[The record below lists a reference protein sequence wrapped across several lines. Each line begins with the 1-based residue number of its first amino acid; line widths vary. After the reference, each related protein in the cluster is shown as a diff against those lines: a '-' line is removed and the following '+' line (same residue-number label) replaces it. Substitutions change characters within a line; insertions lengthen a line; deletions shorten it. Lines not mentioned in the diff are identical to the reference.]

1 MARPRRPGQ
10 LSGSPSERARAPPSP
25 GGNFGRKLRGEGGG
39 AAGARVGDPESR
51 TPRAPGRNRRGP
63 GDRAEWRVRPAAFPG
78 SSPRRAL
85 ARPASAC
92 AWARASASPW
102 RSPPAPRCGRPD
114 TRVPSAPAGAGR
126 GRGEAR
132 RSCAP
137 RPELWARSPSAGLLA
152 RKAASAAAA
161 HAVPTPA
168 RAALPPRVG
177 SSALG

>member
-102 RSPPAPRCGRPD
+102 RSPPAPPLR
-114 TRVPSAPAGAGR
+114 TRFPAPLPPSPG
-126 GRGEAR
+126 
-132 RSCAP
+132 
-137 RPELWARSPSAGLLA
+137 
-152 RKAASAAAA
+152 
-161 HAVPTPA
+161 
-168 RAALPPRVG
+168 RAALG
-177 SSALG
+177 LCLYLTKTSCCAAIGTCIGET